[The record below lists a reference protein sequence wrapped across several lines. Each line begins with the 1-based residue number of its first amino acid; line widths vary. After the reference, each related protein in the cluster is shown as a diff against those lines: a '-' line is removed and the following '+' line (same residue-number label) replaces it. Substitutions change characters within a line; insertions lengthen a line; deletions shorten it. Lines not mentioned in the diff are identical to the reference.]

1 MSETEASGYF
11 KQVQRRAQ
19 QRTRPDSDTSTG
31 HSRRPNIG
39 GQRYKSLRQRSDQTS
54 TPLLPTATSSTVVK
68 TTPIAPLGSALAAL
82 QAAQVKH
89 AEPKWWA
96 RFAAHPVKS
105 GIAAVLLVVL
115 ITFTAIAA
123 PIAMRSYTAYRHIF
137 NTPVPQQPNV
147 LQVAENAQGTPQI
160 IGINPNQQLEVAD
173 WDGTSRITILLMGV
187 DRREDEVSRSDT
199 MILVNIDPVA
209 KKAWMMSIPRDLQV
223 FVPGKG
229 VYKINAAYALGD
241 ADDSVAGGGPGLA
254 VRTIEANFGIDIS
267 YYAEVDF
274 KGLVKIV
281 DTVGGI
287 TVDVPYPLKDNEY
300 PGPDNQY
307 MRIYF
312 PAGWQHMD
320 GDKVLQ
326 YSRTRHDDSDLYRA
340 QRQQQVLLALRQQ
353 AVSLDL
359 WSKAPELIQ
368 EMGNTVGTDLSLSQ
382 SLSLAKIASE
392 IQPEDITQLT
402 MDGVI
407 TAYEDPEYYFAADWS
422 AVGDLMTELTG
433 EKIVPQ
439 NATIGNP
446 NLSAQVTILDGTL
459 IYGLGPRV
467 LEVVHSL
474 GFSGA
479 TTTDLPDAGVYPT
492 TQIIVSQ
499 DNLATGVFLAR
510 SLGVPDTAVQI
521 VDNPTTPTPVA
532 ETSTPNPTEVAG
544 ATIVGTIQ
552 IPAIFPTS
560 TASSDSG
567 SPAAGGT
574 IIIRLGDDL
583 PDPAWYNPNP

>member
-1 MSETEASGYF
+1 
-11 KQVQRRAQ
+11 
-19 QRTRPDSDTSTG
+19 
-31 HSRRPNIG
+31 
-39 GQRYKSLRQRSDQTS
+39 
-54 TPLLPTATSSTVVK
+54 
-68 TTPIAPLGSALAAL
+68 
-82 QAAQVKH
+82 
-89 AEPKWWA
+89 
-96 RFAAHPVKS
+96 
-105 GIAAVLLVVL
+105 
-115 ITFTAIAA
+115 
-123 PIAMRSYTAYRHIF
+123 
-137 NTPVPQQPNV
+137 
-147 LQVAENAQGTPQI
+147 
-160 IGINPNQQLEVAD
+160 
-173 WDGTSRITILLMGV
+173 MG
-187 DRREDEVSRSDT
+187 D
-199 MILVNIDPVA
+199 
-209 KKAWMMSIPRDLQV
+209 
-223 FVPGKG
+223 
-229 VYKINAAYALGD
+229 
-241 ADDSVAGGGPGLA
+241 
-254 VRTIEANFGIDIS
+254 
-267 YYAEVDF
+267 
-274 KGLVKIV
+274 
-281 DTVGGI
+281 
-287 TVDVPYPLKDNEY
+287 
-300 PGPDNQY
+300 
-307 MRIYF
+307 
-312 PAGWQHMD
+312 
-320 GDKVLQ
+320 
-326 YSRTRHDDSDLYRA
+326 
-340 QRQQQVLLALRQQ
+340 
-353 AVSLDL
+353 
-359 WSKAPELIQ
+359 
-368 EMGNTVGTDLSLSQ
+368 TVGTDLSLSQ

-521 VDNPTTPTPVA
+521 VDNPTTPTPVN

-544 ATIVGTIQ
+544 ATMVGTIQ